1 MFFTFAPVKNVI
13 IMISKEEN
21 ILFAAEKLFAEK
33 GFDATSTRE
42 ISTAANVNVS
52 MISYYFGSKEQLLEN
67 LFEYRMKESTSFMKE
82 IVAKQNL
89 NEWEKLIMV
98 VNRYIDR
105 VEQLKEFYRV
115 MQTEQITNKNP
126 RINEI
131 LKRSKLGFIGG
142 YNELL
147 NKGFENK
154 VFTKKPKVE
163 LAHATIIGTVFYAFN
178 GLKMYREYSG
188 NKSSEEAYKTEYFN
202 DLRQHIKQILKD
214 LLGYEEK

>member
-154 VFTKKPKVE
+154 IITKKPKVE

-188 NKSSEEAYKTEYFN
+188 NKSSEEAYKTEYFK